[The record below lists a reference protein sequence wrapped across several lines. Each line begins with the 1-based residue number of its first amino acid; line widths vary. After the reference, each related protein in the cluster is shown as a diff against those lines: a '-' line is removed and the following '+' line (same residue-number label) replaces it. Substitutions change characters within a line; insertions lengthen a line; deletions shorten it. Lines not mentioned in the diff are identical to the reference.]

1 VAATSGRAMITVALA
16 RTSGRAMITV
26 ALASA
31 PSAYPAAG

>member
-1 VAATSGRAMITVALA
+1 MITVALA